1 MATIT
6 IDGVELP
13 SPYRGL
19 NFIQETMVNSGR
31 NANGVV
37 VGEKVGR
44 MNYKIDALEWRDVS
58 AELCSRILLP
68 FYNKFFV
75 TAKIPDPVHNRFI
88 TIKMYPGNSEEHP
101 LTGWVD
107 ANGLPTRYEYVK
119 INLIDCG
126 VVNDV

>member
-107 ANGLPTRYEYVK
+107 ANGLPT
-119 INLIDCG
+119 NM
-126 VVNDV
+126 